1 LVAAALTL
9 INPGLVTDVVGLS
22 LGLLAL
28 FLNSRERSDAWDE
41 ENDEPRISLS
51 QTLKAEAAQRAKR

>member
-1 LVAAALTL
+1 MAAALTL
-9 INPGLVTDVVGLS
+9 INPGLVTDVIGLS

-41 ENDEPRISLS
+41 ENNEPRVSLNE
-51 QTLKAEAAQRAKR
+51 TLRAEAAQRAKR